1 MGMVNISRE
10 LELATH
16 MTAQEIRRELAVQL
30 YAQGKLSMGKAR
42 ELAEMTVYEFQCLLG
57 SRGIPVNYGVEDFLD
72 DLDTIQR
79 LKLDQ

>member
-1 MGMVNISRE
+1 MGMVSISRE

-79 LKLDQ
+79 LKLD

>member
-1 MGMVNISRE
+1 MGMVSISRE

>member
-16 MTAQEIRRELAVQL
+16 MTAQEIRRE
-30 YAQGKLSMGKAR
+30 
-42 ELAEMTVYEFQCLLG
+42 MTVYEFQGLLG

>member
-1 MGMVNISRE
+1 MGMLSISRE

-30 YAQGKLSMGKAR
+30 YAQGKLSLGKAR

>member
-1 MGMVNISRE
+1 MGMLSISRE

>member
-1 MGMVNISRE
+1 MGMVSISKE

-57 SRGIPVNYGVEDFLD
+57 SRGIPVNYVVEDFLD

>member
-1 MGMVNISRE
+1 MGMLSISRE

-30 YAQGKLSMGKAR
+30 YAQGKLSAGKAR

-57 SRGIPVNYGVEDFLD
+57 SRGIPVNYGVEDFVD

-79 LKLDQ
+79 LQLDQ

>member
-1 MGMVNISRE
+1 MEMVNISRE

>member
-1 MGMVNISRE
+1 MVSISRE

-30 YAQGKLSMGKAR
+30 YGQGKLSAGKAR
-42 ELAEMTVYEFQCLLG
+42 ELVEMTAYEFQCLLG
-57 SRGIPVNYGVEDFLD
+57 ARGIPVNYGVEDFVD

-79 LKLDQ
+79 LQLDQ

>member
-30 YAQGKLSMGKAR
+30 YTQGKLSMGKTR
-42 ELAEMTVYEFQCLLG
+42 ELAEMTVYQFQCLLG
-57 SRGIPVNYGVEDFLD
+57 SRRIPVNYGVEDFLD